1 MLFLCSAIAEFL
13 ELDGSEE
20 RSQGWMLLS
29 TLNLLAAEGNTL
41 VEVGKNYEIPTRM
54 GRGIDPDLSKF
65 PTNFV
70 KKKLGYDTVHSC
82 HSV

>member
-1 MLFLCSAIAEFL
+1 VNQAIKAWSFLVLVVAEFL

-41 VEVGKNYEIPTRM
+41 VEVGENYEIIR
-54 GRGIDPDLSKF
+54 I
-65 PTNFV
+65 
-70 KKKLGYDTVHSC
+70 
-82 HSV
+82 